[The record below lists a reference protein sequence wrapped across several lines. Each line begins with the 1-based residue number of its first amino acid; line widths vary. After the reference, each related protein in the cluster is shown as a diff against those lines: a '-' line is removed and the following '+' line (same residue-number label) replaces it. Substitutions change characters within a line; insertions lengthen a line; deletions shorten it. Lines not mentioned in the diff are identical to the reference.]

1 MLSKLHE
8 LAKNNTERLNW
19 DDYFM
24 SIAVLASQRSP
35 CSRLNVSYVCC

>member
-8 LAKNNTERLNW
+8 LAKNNNERLNW

-24 SIAVLASQRSP
+24 SSLQNVVLVQDST
-35 CSRLNVSYVCC
+35 LVLLW